1 LVHAVGDPSL
11 RLKNGCAQDD
21 AMTNGSALGS
31 YNFNGMYSAQL
42 LDHFQ
47 NPRNVG
53 ELSPAD
59 AIGEIENPVCGDM
72 LRLTLKITD
81 GRIAEIRFKAKG
93 CVPSMACASA
103 LTELVAGRGVD
114 EARSL
119 QRDPLIAAVGGLPPA
134 STHAAQLA
142 LDALR
147 AALGKI
153 KS

>member
-1 LVHAVGDPSL
+1 
-11 RLKNGCAQDD
+11 
-21 AMTNGSALGS
+21 LGS

-47 NPRNVG
+47 NPRNAG

-59 AIGEIENPVCGDM
+59 AIADIENPVCGDM
-72 LRLTLKITD
+72 LRLTLKVSA

-103 LTELVAGRGVD
+103 LTELVAGRGVG
-114 EARSL
+114 EALSL
-119 QRDPLIAAVGGLPPA
+119 QRDSLIAAVGGLPPA

-142 LDALR
+142 LDALQ